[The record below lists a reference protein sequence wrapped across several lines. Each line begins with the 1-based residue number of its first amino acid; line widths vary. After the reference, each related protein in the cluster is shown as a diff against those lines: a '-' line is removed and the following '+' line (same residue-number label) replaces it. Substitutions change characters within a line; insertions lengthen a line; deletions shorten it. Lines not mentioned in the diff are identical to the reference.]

1 MNPDVGLVLEGG
13 AMRGLFTA
21 GVLDVLM
28 QNGIFIPTVIGVSA
42 GAAFGCNYKSGQIG
56 RALRYNL
63 RFCRDKRYCSVRS
76 LIKTGDI
83 YGAEFCYYTIPDE
96 LDLFD
101 KEAFNSSPM
110 EFWVVATDVLTGQPV
125 YKQLDKVDGD
135 CMEWIR
141 ASASMPMV
149 SRPVRVGGHILL
161 DGGMSD
167 SIPLRF
173 MNAKGHEK
181 NVVVLTRPRDYF
193 KGASNTVIPG
203 LLMSRYPAMLDAM
216 NNRHAMY
223 RCQREYV
230 FAQEAAGR
238 AFVICPDRALDVG
251 HTEHDPVKLKA
262 AYDEGRRIMLRE
274 FEGLMSFLNKQST

>member
-1 MNPDVGLVLEGG
+1 MIGVVDVGGG
-13 AMRGLFTA
+13 MRGVYGA
-21 GVLDVLM
+21 GVFDYCM
-28 QNGIFIPTVIGVSA
+28 EHDISFYYCAGVSA
-42 GAAFGCNYKSGQIG
+42 GSANVSAYAADQRGRNYRYYTNYAFRPEYMS
-56 RALRYNL
+56 LRNFITKGSYLDLDYVYGELSNSDGEDPL
-63 RFCRDKRYCSVRS
+63 DFKMMVRS
-76 LIKTGDI
+76 GKKLVIVTTDAETG
-83 YGAEFCYYTIPDE
+83 
-96 LDLFD
+96 
-101 KEAFNSSPM
+101 EAVYFGIGDMAQDDYAPVKGSSC
-110 EFWVVATDVLTGQPV
+110 VPV
-125 YKQLDKVDGD
+125 ICKPY
-135 CMEWIR
+135 
-141 ASASMPMV
+141 
-149 SRPVRVGGHILL
+149 PVKGRLML

-181 NVVVLTRPRDYF
+181 NVVVLTRPRDYI

-238 AFVICPDRALDVG
+238 AFVICPDAALDMK

-262 AYDEGRRIMLRE
+262 AYDEGRRVMLRE
-274 FEGLMSFLNKQST
+274 LERLRQFIE